1 LAFSGG
7 GIYGIAHLQNSIIAN
22 NRSWGPG
29 DCHGTVSSIFSLS
42 SDDSCKLNGP
52 GDLNNLNPKLGTLGN
67 YGGPTQTIPLLS
79 GSPAIDAGNPSGC
92 TDAHG
97 HLLKTDQRGLPR
109 PDTEDRSG
117 CDMGAFE
124 RQGD

>member
-1 LAFSGG
+1 M
-7 GIYGIAHLQNSIIAN
+7 
-22 NRSWGPG
+22 
-29 DCHGTVSSIFSLS
+29 TSIFSLS
-42 SDDSCKLNGP
+42 SDGTCHLTGP
-52 GDLNNLNPKLGTLGN
+52 GDVNNTNPRLGALGN

-92 TDAHG
+92 TDRLG

-117 CDMGAFE
+117 CDMGAYE